1 MYTYSIV
8 PFCLLFIINLLVIYI
23 TILSRISKKTTTNS
37 KAKSRKIQMTVTV
50 LIMAISFI
58 LMTLPGAIVSGYFYL
73 DLIVTNIGPLVIAL
87 CDNISFSYNGLSF
100 FMLLLSNKQISNE
113 FKLLLSDALGKW
125 YKIKDESGV
134 TASSTVNTK

>member
-1 MYTYSIV
+1 
-8 PFCLLFIINLLVIYI
+8 
-23 TILSRISKKTTTNS
+23 
-37 KAKSRKIQMTVTV
+37 MTVTV